1 MPEWVR
7 PTTYKG
13 PYGKMNS
20 KCPTTRKAIDIG
32 VAADA
37 GYCGK
42 VGNDIDSVEADIVQM
57 INLANTIYSDQAN
70 IFLRLRTIKVNRS
83 VWLCR

>member
-1 MPEWVR
+1 MIIIIMMMMIIIIQVLR
-7 PTTYKG
+7 T
-13 PYGKMNS
+13 
-20 KCPTTRKAIDIG
+20 TTRKAIDIG